1 MSQDAAT
8 GKRVL
13 YIVVCAADPAKGIHE
28 FIELAQGASWDVCVV
43 ATPQATS
50 FIDRPLLER
59 LTGRSVRS
67 EYKQPDTSDM
77 WPAFDAIVAVP
88 ATFNTIN
95 KFAYGIADTLAVS
108 ILCEGLGRG
117 RTIVTVPCVNQN
129 HLARHP
135 IFTKS
140 ITMLRKYGVKVLYKP
155 EMYPPRNEVP
165 WPVILEELQRAWE
178 QRK

>member
-8 GKRVL
+8 YKGVL
-13 YIVVCAADPAKGIHE
+13 YIVVCAADPAKRIHE
-28 FIELAQGASWDVCVV
+28 FIELAQAASWDVCVV

-67 EYKQPDTSDM
+67 EYKQPDTSDI

-95 KFAYGIADTLAVS
+95 KFAFGIADTLAVS

-117 RTIVTVPCVNQN
+117 STIVTVPCVNQN

-165 WPVILEELQRAWE
+165 WLVILEELQRAWE